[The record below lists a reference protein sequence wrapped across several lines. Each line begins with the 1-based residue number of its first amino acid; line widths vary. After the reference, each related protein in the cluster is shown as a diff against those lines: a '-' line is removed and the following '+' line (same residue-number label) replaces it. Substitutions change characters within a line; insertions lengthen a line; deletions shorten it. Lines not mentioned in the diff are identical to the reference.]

1 MTWHVELR
9 EGYDSMKCMQSAAS
23 RQDGVME
30 GLASLS
36 LGLISAVFWRSVVHN
51 GMMGTD
57 V

>member
-1 MTWHVELR
+1 
-9 EGYDSMKCMQSAAS
+9 
-23 RQDGVME
+23 ME